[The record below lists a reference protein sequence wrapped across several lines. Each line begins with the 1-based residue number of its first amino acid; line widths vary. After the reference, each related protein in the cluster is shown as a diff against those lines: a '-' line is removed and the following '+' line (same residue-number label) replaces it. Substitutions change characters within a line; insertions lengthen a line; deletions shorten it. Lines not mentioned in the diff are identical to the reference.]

1 MPFRF
6 DVEAEVLEILDV
18 FQKQQSQSMPMPK
31 QDLQALEKEVSD
43 LDVFRQILH

>member
-18 FQKQQSQSMPMPK
+18 FQKQRSQSMPK

-43 LDVFRQILH
+43 LDVSRQILH